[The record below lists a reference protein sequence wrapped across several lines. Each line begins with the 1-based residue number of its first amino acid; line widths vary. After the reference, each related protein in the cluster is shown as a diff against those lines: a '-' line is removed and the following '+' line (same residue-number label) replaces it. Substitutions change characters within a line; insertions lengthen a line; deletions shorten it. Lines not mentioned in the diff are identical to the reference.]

1 VTRRIPGKR
10 GDTPVSRNSQGVKR
24 SRQLARP
31 PSKIGVRRAL
41 NAIRSSGDDLLVPV
55 VPLGSIKEMVNR

>member
-1 VTRRIPGKR
+1 MATRPSAE
-10 GDTPVSRNSQGVKR
+10 TPEGVER

-41 NAIRSSGDDLLVPV
+41 NAIRRSGDDLLVTV
-55 VPLGSIKEMVNR
+55 VSLGSIKEMVDR